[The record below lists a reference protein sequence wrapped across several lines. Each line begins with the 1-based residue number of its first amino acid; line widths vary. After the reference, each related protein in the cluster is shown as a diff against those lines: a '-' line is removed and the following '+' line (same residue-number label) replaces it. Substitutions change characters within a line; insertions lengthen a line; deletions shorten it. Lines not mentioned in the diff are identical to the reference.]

1 MPPLSIAKSIVARPW
16 LQRVLGPVAN
26 RYADLA
32 GYRQIGLVYVAPQ
45 ISIYVYFENA
55 PRLIWNS
62 ADDLIAEETDVVQ
75 QAIKRLPPKVAYDRM
90 FRMRRAVQVC
100 ILILVHHLLIA

>member
-32 GYRQIGLVYVAPQ
+32 GYRQIGLVYVAPKFQ
-45 ISIYVYFENA
+45 YMYIS
-55 PRLIWNS
+55 
-62 ADDLIAEETDVVQ
+62 
-75 QAIKRLPPKVAYDRM
+75 
-90 FRMRRAVQVC
+90 RRSRG
-100 ILILVHHLLIA
+100 